1 VRIPLE
7 VPPLNPGV
15 VLQAQL
21 IVTAH
26 EDGKKESEPPYER
39 TLWLFSADPFAG
51 RTKWVEGLK
60 ITLYNTDAKSRTAE
74 VLTSMKIPFN
84 ETRNPAALPEL
95 KDALV
100 LIGEGASFKD
110 DPGLAEAMI
119 QAAARGVPV
128 LCLAPKEGT
137 LALPGFDS
145 PLPAPGSLTL
155 HRQEIIARLDRRLDA
170 LAWPPQNQVV
180 ARSLALRSEE
190 GRVVAEVQD
199 GAKGWSWL
207 QLDYPEK
214 NGRLVL
220 CGFPIMERWDTGPTP
235 RFLFAR
241 LLEHV
246 TELSNK

>member
-1 VRIPLE
+1 
-7 VPPLNPGV
+7 
-15 VLQAQL
+15 
-21 IVTAH
+21 
-26 EDGKKESEPPYER
+26 
-39 TLWLFSADPFAG
+39 
-51 RTKWVEGLK
+51 
-60 ITLYNTDAKSRTAE
+60 
-74 VLTSMKIPFN
+74 
-84 ETRNPAALPEL
+84 
-95 KDALV
+95 
-100 LIGEGASFKD
+100 
-110 DPGLAEAMI
+110 
-119 QAAARGVPV
+119 
-128 LCLAPKEGT
+128 
-137 LALPGFDS
+137 
-145 PLPAPGSLTL
+145 LTL